1 MLRVACIYSWYVQLT
16 CGGCICY
23 MGVMCYTG
31 VYDAVTSLCVSW
43 CLFCLLVYTADI
55 WRVYML
61 CGRLCITW
69 VCMMQNKK
77 HQDTHKEVITL
88 VKTTK
93 NKAMAETDDLR
104 SKVCVSESVSVSVCG
119 CVCGC
124 ICVCVFV
131 CGCVCVCVC
140 VAWCVGGEGA
150 SFSSCRAPLQVDR
163 ATWNFFFSSGE
174 GCWPLSVEILSTLQ
188 TRCVPLCVCACAHV

>member
-1 MLRVACIYSWYVQLT
+1 
-16 CGGCICY
+16 

-124 ICVCVFV
+124 VCVFV